1 MIMGITLNQLED
13 RREAR
18 NPAQWDWRV
27 LDTECH
33 QAGNYPILNLKFK
46 QSIKPPRSNRGV
58 RRMFTLARARQLRI
72 SLNTI
77 HNTRRVFTLSKTRHR
92 SAQPIR
98 GMQ

>member
-1 MIMGITLNQLED
+1 MITLEQLQF

-33 QAGNYPILNLKFK
+33 AAGNSPILNLKFGRV
-46 QSIKPPRSNRGV
+46 IKPARSNRGV
-58 RRMFTLARARQLRI
+58 RRMLTLAKLRQRRAGSAR
-72 SLNTI
+72 
-77 HNTRRVFTLSKTRHR
+77 FTKSIRTV
-92 SAQPIR
+92 R